1 MATNQGVVGSI
12 PASRTKRQASE
23 LQGSEAFSFPGFD
36 EPWPDQSSICV
47 KIGLMSKAFTKESD
61 GDDDDDVGALPPLPV
76 GGKNYITPQGYQRI
90 KDELLDLIDNERPK
104 IVEIVHWAAS
114 NGDRSEN
121 GDYLYG
127 KKRLREIDRRIRFL
141 TRRLDL
147 AEVVDPARQINA
159 DQVFF
164 GATVTIADE
173 QGNEQTYQI
182 VGVDETDFSRNRIS
196 WISPLARAL
205 LKAREGDLVRFQSPA
220 GWREVEVL
228 SIEYKAI
235 DDEPSSC

>member
-1 MATNQGVVGSI
+1 MVEVV
-12 PASRTKRQASE
+12 Q
-23 LQGSEAFSFPGFD
+23 
-36 EPWPDQSSICV
+36 
-47 KIGLMSKAFTKESD
+47 
-61 GDDDDDVGALPPLPV
+61 
-76 GGKNYITPQGYQRI
+76 
-90 KDELLDLIDNERPK
+90 
-104 IVEIVHWAAS
+104 WAAS

-147 AEVVDPARQINA
+147 AEVVDPARQVNA